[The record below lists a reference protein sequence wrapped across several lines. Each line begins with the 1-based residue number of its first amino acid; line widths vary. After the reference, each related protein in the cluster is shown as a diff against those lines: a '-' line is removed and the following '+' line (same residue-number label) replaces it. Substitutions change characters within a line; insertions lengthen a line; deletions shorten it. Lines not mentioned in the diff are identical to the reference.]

1 MHGVPF
7 PAVTFL
13 CRTMEV
19 SISTTM
25 LFYSIKFFRAKN
37 CTLPPI
43 FSCPVVYASF
53 FRRLKFYKTSTL
65 LHFRQSHLKKKILTC
80 YNLIGDFLK
89 KNVRAGLEEC
99 QDPACLPGSGGI
111 SRPCSCRQAARSGG
125 ELQPACTASSWVCL
139 VPQNFQTFHHIHHI
153 SYHIK
158 TLNIT
163 NNPCMEY

>member
-65 LHFRQSHLKKKILTC
+65 LHFRQSHLKKKILTY

-89 KNVRAGLEEC
+89 KNETGLEPTNVERGLATHGAVGRV
-99 QDPACLPGSGGI
+99 DPAAWLI
-111 SRPCSCRQAARSGG
+111 SRGLKMSPKRRMGLGTPCALAQAWLIQLR
-125 ELQPACTASSWVCL
+125 PALTWIVSALAWAA
-139 VPQNFQTFHHIHHI
+139 QNR
-153 SYHIK
+153 
-158 TLNIT
+158 
-163 NNPCMEY
+163 